1 MKKVLKYLT
10 VLCLTVFVG
19 VMFHSVDAKA
29 ARANGTTSIEVNEYT
44 NYPAFSV
51 HTDSDWSVDVSAD
64 FVTALNPTGTAGD
77 AQIVLRIDSNPGK
90 TSRSATI
97 VVRDQYGAVSLSVTQ
112 RAKEVDYF
120 KVLES
125 PFKNGSV
132 SVGREGGTYKFV
144 CETDREFTITYD
156 GKTPDQMIR
165 SGCVLFQD
173 LTFTTVSKKSNG
185 KGGYI
190 YEYRIIIGNNDTY
203 NAIEHEL
210 EVKVKGGNISGGNY
224 RSYTFRQSGT
234 KKSTSHWYDGI
245 VIGFRWLF

>member
-10 VLCLTVFVG
+10 MLCLTVFVG
-19 VMFHSVDAKA
+19 VMFHSVDVKA

-97 VVRDQYGAVSLSVTQ
+97 IVRDNYGAVSLSVTQ
-112 RAKEVDYF
+112 RAKEADYF
-120 KVLES
+120 KILES
-125 PFKNGSV
+125 PFKNGVATIGADGGQLKYTCESDKYV
-132 SVGREGGTYKFV
+132 SVRL
-144 CETDREFTITYD
+144 D
-156 GKTPDQMIR
+156 GKTV
-165 SGCVLFQD
+165 VLI
-173 LTFTTVSKKSNG
+173 SKKSNG

-190 YEYRIIIGNNDTY
+190 YEYGLPVSANNTY
-203 NAIEHEL
+203 EKIEHKL
-210 EVKVKGGNISGGNY
+210 EINVDGDNITGGKHH
-224 RSYTFRQSGT
+224 SYSIIQDGREKPKEPKQKKHYWWEDIFIVFRFTF
-234 KKSTSHWYDGI
+234 
-245 VIGFRWLF
+245 